1 MHNNSDGKRLLEMK
15 MFKNT
20 PERYLNKLEKNWNN
34 SVVVSKNRNLTE
46 LKDIKKLNGR
56 RGNTSK
62 KKLPKVMY

>member
-1 MHNNSDGKRLLEMK
+1 MHSNSDGKRLLEMK

-34 SVVVSKNRNLTE
+34 SVVVSKSRNLTE
-46 LKDIKKLNGR
+46 LKDNRLNGR